1 MALQQSHGTAGLLSL
16 VPPPPTPSNH
26 QRGRSRVAEKLLK
39 QAALDLG
46 FLRKNINIYLDQM
59 QLLAQAQ
66 AGTNF
71 FPSRGPTDLLLT
83 GSCCFF
89 EQV

>member
-1 MALQQSHGTAGLLSL
+1 MGDK
-16 VPPPPTPSNH
+16 
-26 QRGRSRVAEKLLK
+26 KLLK
-39 QAALDLG
+39 QVVFDLG
-46 FLRKNINIYLDQM
+46 FPRKNINIYLDQM

-71 FPSRGPTDLLLT
+71 FPSRSPTDFLLT
-83 GSCCFF
+83 GNRCFF